1 MIELEQ
7 FADQNIASDR
17 KHRKRKNKRKDQEA
31 RYNLL
36 QVEGP
41 YNQEQFKTEHQMNS
55 TDSGSLNSRGS
66 LQKSDGDIPNDRQ
79 QPNLEF

>member
-41 YNQEQFKTEHQMNS
+41 YNQE
-55 TDSGSLNSRGS
+55 
-66 LQKSDGDIPNDRQ
+66 
-79 QPNLEF
+79 